1 MLNII
6 SVIVGLILVL
16 EIGFWSMFIE
26 QIKVDIFSR
35 RLQNLRILSIVLS
48 IIGTLLSG
56 ILMFSDFDNSVFFVS
71 LFLTFIFIS
80 QMVFVF
86 LSIVVLKTKRFD
98 KK

>member
-86 LSIVVLKTKRFD
+86 LSIVVLKTKRFE